1 MKILLG
7 NYRLTDL
14 GGTEMWTRT
23 MFDALSSE
31 HDVQVVSVLGNT
43 IWPDMPAYDPS
54 TTYDLAIINHGETVR
69 HLRKARVR
77 RLIMVM
83 HGVLPALEWP
93 VFGADRYVA
102 VTEEVRS
109 FVPVKASVIPNPI
122 DIERFRTDIVPSEKL
137 SKVVMMSN
145 YETQAFRLM
154 RDACQKLRVELRTAG
169 YASGGGT
176 AFRPEEL
183 IEWADL
189 VVGVGRVALEGMAA
203 GRNVYSLGQTG
214 DGGMITESNIDQ
226 LARTNFKGA
235 PQHSWPTPQELAD
248 YLSNDY
254 DPQRNLLPYVRQR
267 HDPSTVVEQFLDL
280 ATSIPPHTRLLNK
293 VLRRGP
299 EAFMSARAMTLA
311 DPFLREAQK
320 RVPVDGRPGV
330 LSKNLDL

>member
-31 HDVQVVSVLGNT
+31 HDVHVVSVLGNT
-43 IWPDMPAYDPS
+43 LWPDMPANDPS
-54 TTYDLAIINHGETVR
+54 TPYDLAIINHGETVR
-69 HLRKARVR
+69 HLRKARAR

-109 FVPVKASVIPNPI
+109 FVPIKASVIPNPI
-122 DIERFRTDIVPSEKL
+122 DIDRFRTDTAPSEKI
-137 SKVVMMSN
+137 SRVVMMSN
-145 YETQAFRLM
+145 YETQAFRLL
-154 RDACQKLRVELRTAG
+154 RDACQELGVELRTPG

-176 AFRPEEL
+176 SFRPEEL

-203 GRNVYSLGQTG
+203 GRNV
-214 DGGMITESNIDQ
+214 
-226 LARTNFKGA
+226 
-235 PQHSWPTPQELAD
+235 
-248 YLSNDY
+248 
-254 DPQRNLLPYVRQR
+254 
-267 HDPSTVVEQFLDL
+267 
-280 ATSIPPHTRLLNK
+280 
-293 VLRRGP
+293 
-299 EAFMSARAMTLA
+299 
-311 DPFLREAQK
+311 
-320 RVPVDGRPGV
+320 
-330 LSKNLDL
+330 